1 MKEEDDFVNWAVDDS
16 REMAEVVSDTE
27 GVLPGFAEVPAVDV

>member
-1 MKEEDDFVNWAVDDS
+1 MEEEDDFVNWAVDDS

-27 GVLPGFAEVPAVDV
+27 GVFPCVAEVPAVDV